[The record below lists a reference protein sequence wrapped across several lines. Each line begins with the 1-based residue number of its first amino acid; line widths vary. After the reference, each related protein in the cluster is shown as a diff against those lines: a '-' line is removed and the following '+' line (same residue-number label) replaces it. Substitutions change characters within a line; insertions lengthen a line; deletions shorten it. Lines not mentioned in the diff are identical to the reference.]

1 MAERCVIGT
10 EERIIDFITGQLFI
24 DTDDERIRQGIERL
38 LIEEKGYSK
47 KDIEVDREFEIVI
60 GEEINRSKINRSK
73 VDLIVSVEEKIF
85 MIIKCARGSLV
96 SREREV
102 LSCAR
107 IFDTYII
114 PFAVVTN
121 GEDAE
126 VLDTISGEVIGNGL
140 EAIPSKNQALEALG
154 RIEFKRLPEKRI
166 EKEKRI
172 FLAFDA
178 FKCPSECD

>member
-10 EERIIDFITGQLFI
+10 EERIIIDFITGQLFI
-24 DTDDERIRQGIERL
+24 DTDDERIRQKIERL
-38 LIEEKGYSK
+38 LVEEKGYSK
-47 KDIEVDREFEIVI
+47 KDIEVDREVEIVI
-60 GEEINRSKINRSK
+60 GEEINRSK
-73 VDLIVSVEEKIF
+73 VDLIVSVEEKNF

-107 IFDTYII
+107 IFDTYQI

-126 VLDTISGEVIGNGL
+126 ILDTISAISGEVIGCGL
-140 EAIPSKNQALEALG
+140 EAILSKTQALETLRG
-154 RIEFKRLPEKRI
+154 IEFKRLPEERI

-178 FKCPSECD
+178 FKCPSKCD

>member
-24 DTDDERIRQGIERL
+24 DTDDERIRQTIERL
-38 LIEEKGYSK
+38 LTEENGYSK

-60 GEEINRSKINRSK
+60 GEEINRSK

-107 IFDTYII
+107 IFDTYQI

-126 VLDTISGEVIGNGL
+126 ILETSSGEVIGLGL
-140 EAIPSKNQALEALG
+140 EAIPSRYQAIEAI
-154 RIEFKRLPEKRI
+154 RSIEFKGLPKERI

-178 FKCPSECD
+178 FKCPPECDY

>member
-1 MAERCVIGT
+1 MAEKCVIRT
-10 EERIIDFITGQLFI
+10 EERIIDFITGQTFI
-24 DTDDERIRQGIERL
+24 DTDDERIRQRIERL

-47 KDIEVDREFEIVI
+47 NDIGVDRWFNIILGDE
-60 GEEINRSKINRSK
+60 INRSK
-73 VDLIVSVEEKIF
+73 VDLVVGVEEKIF

-107 IFDTYII
+107 ILDVYQI
-114 PFAVVTN
+114 PFAVITN

-126 VLDTISGEVIGNGL
+126 VLDTISGEVIGCGL
-140 EAIPSKNQALEALG
+140 GAIPSKNQALEALG
-154 RIEFKRLPEKRI
+154 RIELKRLPEKRI

-172 FLAFDA
+172 FLVFDV
-178 FKCPSECD
+178 FKCPSECDY

>member
-1 MAERCVIGT
+1 MSDIR
-10 EERIIDFITGQLFI
+10 DFITGRMFL
-24 DTDDERIRQGIERL
+24 DSDDERIRQKIERL
-38 LIEEKGYSK
+38 LVQEKGYSK
-47 KDIEVDREFEIVI
+47 KDIEVDTEFEIVV
-60 GEEINRSKINRSK
+60 GKEIHKSK
-73 VDLIVSVEEKIF
+73 VDLVVSAGEKRF

-102 LSCAR
+102 ISCAR
-107 IFDTYII
+107 ILDFYQI

-140 EAIPSKNQALEALG
+140 DTIPSKANALEAIKQ
-154 RIEFKRLPEKRI
+154 IEFKKLLEEKT

-172 FLAFDA
+172 FLAFDTI
-178 FKCPSECD
+178 KCPSKCD

>member
-24 DTDDERIRQGIERL
+24 DTDDERIRQKIERL

-60 GEEINRSKINRSK
+60 GEEINRSK

-85 MIIKCARGSLV
+85 MIIKCARGSLI

-107 IFDTYII
+107 ILDTYII

-126 VLDTISGEVIGNGL
+126 VLDTISGEVISCGL
-140 EAIPSKNQALEALG
+140 GAIPSKNQVLEALG

>member
-1 MAERCVIGT
+1 MPDIC
-10 EERIIDFITGQLFI
+10 DFITGQAFI
-24 DTDDERIRQGIERL
+24 DTDDERIRQGIERF

-47 KDIEVDREFEIVI
+47 KDIEVDREFDIALGDEL
-60 GEEINRSKINRSK
+60 NKSK

-96 SREREV
+96 SREREI

-107 IFDTYII
+107 ILDTYQI
-114 PFAVVTN
+114 PFAVITN

-140 EAIPSKNQALEALG
+140 EAIPSKTQALEAIKK
-154 RIEFKRLPEKRI
+154 IEFKKLQDERI

-172 FLAFDA
+172 FLAFDSI
-178 FKCPSECD
+178 KCPSKCD

>member
-1 MAERCVIGT
+1 MAERCVSGV
-10 EERIIDFITGQLFI
+10 EERLIDFITGQPFI
-24 DTDDERIRQGIERL
+24 DTDDERIRQRIERL

-47 KDIEVDREFEIVI
+47 NDIEVDRKFEIAI
-60 GEEINRSKINRSK
+60 DGEILRSKA
-73 VDLIVSVEEKIF
+73 DLVVSIEEKKL

-107 IFDTYII
+107 ILDIYII

-126 VLDTISGEVIGNGL
+126 VLDTISGEVIGCGL
-140 EAIPSKNQALEALG
+140 EAIPSKPQASEALR
-154 RIEFKRLPEKRI
+154 RIEFKRLPEKKM

-178 FKCPSECD
+178 IKCSSECDY

>member
-1 MAERCVIGT
+1 MPEIC
-10 EERIIDFITGQLFI
+10 DFITGQAFL
-24 DTDDERIRQGIERL
+24 DTDDEGIRQKIERL

-47 KDIEVDREFEIVI
+47 QDIEVDREFEIVI
-60 GEEINRSKINRSK
+60 GKEIHKSK
-73 VDLIVSVEEKIF
+73 VDLIVNVEEKRF
-85 MIIKCARGSLV
+85 MIIRCARGSLV

-102 LSCAR
+102 ISCAR
-107 IFDTYII
+107 ILDVYQI

-140 EAIPSKNQALEALG
+140 GAIPSKANALEAIKQ
-154 RIEFKRLPEKRI
+154 IEFKKLLEKRI

-178 FKCPSECD
+178 IKCPSKCD

>member
-10 EERIIDFITGQLFI
+10 EERIIDFITGQIFI

-60 GEEINRSKINRSK
+60 GDEMNRSKI
-73 VDLIVSVEEKIF
+73 DLIVSVEEKIF

-107 IFDTYII
+107 IFDTYQI
-114 PFAVVTN
+114 PFAVITN

-126 VLDTISGEVIGNGL
+126 ILDTISGEVISCGL
-140 EAIPSKNQALEALG
+140 GAIPSKNQALEALG

-178 FKCPSECD
+178 FKCPSECDY

>member
-1 MAERCVIGT
+1 MAERYVSGS

-24 DTDDERIRQGIERL
+24 DTDDERIRQRIERF

-47 KDIEVDREFEIVI
+47 KDIEVDREFEIVL
-60 GEEINRSKINRSK
+60 GEEINRSSIDLVVSIEGKIC
-73 VDLIVSVEEKIF
+73 

-96 SREREV
+96 SREREI

-107 IFDTYII
+107 ILDVYQV
-114 PFAVVTN
+114 PFAVITN

-126 VLDTISGEVIGNGL
+126 VLDTISSEIIGCGL
-140 EAIPSKNQALEALG
+140 EAIYSKKQALEALS
-154 RIEFKRLPEKRI
+154 RIEFKKLPKEKV

-178 FKCPSECD
+178 IKCPSKCDW

>member
-1 MAERCVIGT
+1 MAERYVSGS
-10 EERIIDFITGQLFI
+10 EERIIDFITGQIFI
-24 DTDDERIRQGIERL
+24 DTDDERIRQTIERF
-38 LIEEKGYSK
+38 LIEEKGYLK
-47 KDIEVDREFEIVI
+47 IDIEVDRGFDIVL
-60 GEEINRSKINRSK
+60 GDEMNRSKI
-73 VDLIVSVEEKIF
+73 DLIVSVEGKRF

-96 SREREV
+96 SREREI

-107 IFDTYII
+107 ILDLYQI

-140 EAIPSKNQALEALG
+140 EAIPSKTKALEAIKK
-154 RIEFKRLPEKRI
+154 IEFKKLQDERI

-178 FKCPSECD
+178 FKCPSKCDR

>member
-1 MAERCVIGT
+1 MPDIC
-10 EERIIDFITGQLFI
+10 DFITGQLFI
-24 DTDDERIRQGIERL
+24 DTDDEGIRQKIERL
-38 LIEEKGYSK
+38 LVEDKGYSK

-60 GEEINRSKINRSK
+60 GEEINRSK

-85 MIIKCARGSLV
+85 MIIKCARGSLI

-107 IFDTYII
+107 ILDVYPI

-121 GEDAE
+121 GQDAE
-126 VLDTISGEVIGNGL
+126 VLDTISGEVIDYGL
-140 EAIPSKNQALEALG
+140 EAIPSKPQALEALK
-154 RIEFKRLPEKRI
+154 RIEFKRLPEGRM

-178 FKCPSECD
+178 IKCPMECDY

>member
-1 MAERCVIGT
+1 MAERYVSGT

-24 DTDDERIRQGIERL
+24 DTDDEGIRQKIERL
-38 LIEEKGYSK
+38 LVEDKGYSK

-60 GEEINRSKINRSK
+60 GKEINRSK

-96 SREREV
+96 SREREI

-107 IFDTYII
+107 ILDVYQI
-114 PFAVVTN
+114 PLAVITN

-140 EAIPSKNQALEALG
+140 EAIPSKTQALEAIKK
-154 RIEFKRLPEKRI
+154 IEFKKLQDERI

-172 FLAFDA
+172 FLAFDSI
-178 FKCPSECD
+178 KCPSKCD

>member
-1 MAERCVIGT
+1 MSDIC
-10 EERIIDFITGQLFI
+10 DFITGQMFI
-24 DTDDERIRQGIERL
+24 DTDDERIRQRIERF

-47 KDIEVDREFEIVI
+47 KDIEVDSEFEIII
-60 GEEINRSKINRSK
+60 GEEIHKSK
-73 VDLIVSVEEKIF
+73 VDLIVSVQEKRF

-107 IFDTYII
+107 ILDTYQI
-114 PFAVVTN
+114 PFAVITN

-140 EAIPSKNQALEALG
+140 ETIPSKANALEAIKQ
-154 RIEFKRLPEKRI
+154 IEFKKLLEKKI

-172 FLAFDA
+172 FLAFESI
-178 FKCPSECD
+178 KCPAECDY

>member
-1 MAERCVIGT
+1 MSEKCIIGA
-10 EERIIDFITGQLFI
+10 EERIIDFITGQPLI
-24 DTDDERIRQGIERL
+24 DTDDERIRQRIEHL
-38 LIEEKGYSK
+38 LIDEKGYSK
-47 KDIEVDREFEIVI
+47 NDIEVDSEFEIVL
-60 GEEINRSKINRSK
+60 GEEINRSSI
-73 VDLIVSVEEKIF
+73 DLVVSIEEKRF

-107 IFDTYII
+107 IFDTYQI
-114 PFAVVTN
+114 PFAVITN

-126 VLDTISGEVIGNGL
+126 ILDTISGEVIGCGL
-140 EAIPSKNQALEALG
+140 GAIPSKNQALEAPG
-154 RIEFKRLPEKRI
+154 RIEFKRLSEKRI

-178 FKCPSECD
+178 FKCPSKCDC

>member
-1 MAERCVIGT
+1 MSDIC
-10 EERIIDFITGQLFI
+10 DFITGQAFL
-24 DTDDERIRQGIERL
+24 DTDDERIRQKIERL

-47 KDIEVDREFEIVI
+47 QDIEVDREFEIVI
-60 GEEINRSKINRSK
+60 GKEIHKSK
-73 VDLIVSVEEKIF
+73 VDLIVNVEEKRF

-102 LSCAR
+102 ISCAR
-107 IFDTYII
+107 ILDVYQI

-140 EAIPSKNQALEALG
+140 GAIPSKANALEAIKQ
-154 RIEFKRLPEKRI
+154 IEFKKLLEKRI

-178 FKCPSECD
+178 IKCPSKCD

>member
-1 MAERCVIGT
+1 MSDIC
-10 EERIIDFITGQLFI
+10 DFITGRACL
-24 DTDDERIRQGIERL
+24 DTDDERIRQKIERL

-47 KDIEVDREFEIVI
+47 NDIVVDRQFDIII
-60 GEEINRSKINRSK
+60 GDEKNSAKA
-73 VDLIVSVEEKIF
+73 DLIVNVEDIKF
-85 MIIKCARGSLV
+85 MIIRCARSSLV

-107 IFDTYII
+107 ILDIYQM

-121 GEDAE
+121 GDDAE
-126 VLDTISGEVIGNGL
+126 VLDTISGEVIGYGLESIPSKAKAL
-140 EAIPSKNQALEALG
+140 EAISQ
-154 RIEFKRLPEKRI
+154 IELKKLPQKRI

-178 FKCPSECD
+178 IKCPSKCN

>member
-1 MAERCVIGT
+1 MSEIC
-10 EERIIDFITGQLFI
+10 DYITDRSFP
-24 DTDDERIRQGIERL
+24 DTDDERIRQKIERL
-38 LIEEKGYSK
+38 LIEDEGYSK
-47 KDIEVDREFEIVI
+47 QDIEVDREFEIVI
-60 GEEINRSKINRSK
+60 GEEVHRPK
-73 VDLIVSVEEKIF
+73 VDLIVSVDGKRF

-102 LSCAR
+102 ISCAR
-107 IFDTYII
+107 ILDSYQI

-126 VLDTISGEVIGNGL
+126 VLDTISGEVMGNGL
-140 EAIPSKNQALEALG
+140 ESIPSKEKALEAIKQ
-154 RIEFKRLPEKRI
+154 IEFEKLPEKRI

-178 FKCPSECD
+178 IKCPLKCD

>member
-1 MAERCVIGT
+1 MPEIC
-10 EERIIDFITGQLFI
+10 DFITGQAFL
-24 DTDDERIRQGIERL
+24 DTDDEGIRQKIERL

-47 KDIEVDREFEIVI
+47 QDIEVDRESEIVI
-60 GEEINRSKINRSK
+60 GKEIHKSK
-73 VDLIVSVEEKIF
+73 VDLIVNVEEKRF
-85 MIIKCARGSLV
+85 MIIRCARGSLV

-102 LSCAR
+102 ISCAR
-107 IFDTYII
+107 ILDVYQI

-140 EAIPSKNQALEALG
+140 GAIPSKANALEAIKQ
-154 RIEFKRLPEKRI
+154 IEFKKLLEKRI

-178 FKCPSECD
+178 IKCPSKCD

>member
-1 MAERCVIGT
+1 MPEIC
-10 EERIIDFITGQLFI
+10 DFITGQAFL
-24 DTDDERIRQGIERL
+24 DTDDERIRQKIERL

-47 KDIEVDREFEIVI
+47 QDIEGDIEFEIVI
-60 GEEINRSKINRSK
+60 GDEKNKSK
-73 VDLIVSVEEKIF
+73 VDLIVNIEGKRF
-85 MIIKCARGSLV
+85 MIMRCARGSLV

-102 LSCAR
+102 ISCAR
-107 IFDTYII
+107 ILDVYQI

-140 EAIPSKNQALEALG
+140 GAISSKANALEAIKQ
-154 RIEFKRLPEKRI
+154 IEFKKLLEKRI

-178 FKCPSECD
+178 IKCPSKCD

>member
-1 MAERCVIGT
+1 MSDIC
-10 EERIIDFITGQLFI
+10 DFITGQPFI
-24 DTDDERIRQGIERL
+24 DTDDERIRQRIEHL
-38 LIEEKGYSK
+38 LIDEKGYSK
-47 KDIEVDREFEIVI
+47 KDIEVDREFEIVL
-60 GEEINRSKINRSK
+60 GEEINRSSI
-73 VDLIVSVEEKIF
+73 DLVVSIEEKRF

-107 IFDTYII
+107 ILDVYQI

-126 VLDTISGEVIGNGL
+126 VINTISGEVIGCGL
-140 EAIPSKNQALEALG
+140 EAILSKTQALETL
-154 RIEFKRLPEKRI
+154 RWIEFKRLPEERI

-172 FLAFDA
+172 FLAFDSI
-178 FKCPSECD
+178 KCPSKCD

>member
-10 EERIIDFITGQLFI
+10 EERIFDFITGQIFI

-60 GEEINRSKINRSK
+60 GDEMNRSKI
-73 VDLIVSVEEKIF
+73 DLIVSVEEKIF

-107 IFDTYII
+107 IFDTYQI
-114 PFAVVTN
+114 PFAVITN

-126 VLDTISGEVIGNGL
+126 ILDTISGEVISCGL
-140 EAIPSKNQALEALG
+140 GAIPSKNQALEALG

-178 FKCPSECD
+178 FKCPSECDY

>member
-24 DTDDERIRQGIERL
+24 DTDDERIRQTIERL
-38 LIEEKGYSK
+38 LTEENGYSK

-60 GEEINRSKINRSK
+60 GEEINRSK
-73 VDLIVSVEEKIF
+73 VDLVVSVEEKRF

-96 SREREV
+96 SREREI

-107 IFDTYII
+107 ILDVYQI
-114 PFAVVTN
+114 PLAVITN

-140 EAIPSKNQALEALG
+140 EAIPSKTQALEAIKK
-154 RIEFKRLPEKRI
+154 IEFKKLQDERI

-172 FLAFDA
+172 FLAFDSI
-178 FKCPSECD
+178 KCPSKCD

>member
-24 DTDDERIRQGIERL
+24 DTDDEGIRQKIERL
-38 LIEEKGYSK
+38 LVEDKGYSK

-60 GEEINRSKINRSK
+60 GKEINRSK

-96 SREREV
+96 SREREI

-107 IFDTYII
+107 ILDVYQI
-114 PFAVVTN
+114 PLAVITN

-140 EAIPSKNQALEALG
+140 EAIPSKTQALEAIKK
-154 RIEFKRLPEKRI
+154 IEFKKLQDERI

-172 FLAFDA
+172 FLAFDSI
-178 FKCPSECD
+178 KCPSKCD

>member
-1 MAERCVIGT
+1 MSEKCIIGT
-10 EERIIDFITGQLFI
+10 EEKIIDFITGQLFI
-24 DTDDERIRQGIERL
+24 DTDDEEIRQKIERL
-38 LIEEKGYSK
+38 LVEDKGYSK
-47 KDIEVDREFEIVI
+47 NDIEVDREFEIVI
-60 GEEINRSKINRSK
+60 GEEINRSK
-73 VDLIVSVEEKIF
+73 VDLVLNIEEKIF
-85 MIIKCARGSLV
+85 MVIKCARGSLV

-107 IFDTYII
+107 IFDVYQI

-126 VLDTISGEVIGNGL
+126 VLDTISGEIVGRGL
-140 EAIPSKNQALEALG
+140 GTIPSKAQIQETLTE
-154 RIEFKRLPEKRI
+154 IEFKRLPEERI

-178 FKCPSECD
+178 IKCPSECDC